1 MTEHGTGP
9 RTGRERRRW
18 IRALAGA
25 AAVAVAGSAA
35 AIGYAATARPHDDV
49 AVASGTVPSATAPVT
64 RGTVTETVKI
74 AGTLGFDGDFAVV
87 DQYAPGVVTGVP
99 ELGATVGRGGTL
111 YAVANHPV
119 RLLYGAVPAYRGFAA
134 GMPDGPDVAQLE
146 ANLVALGFDPDHA
159 MTVDD
164 HFTAATASAI
174 RRWQAS
180 WGVPAG
186 HRTGALESGQVVFL
200 PGALRVGEVRATLGT
215 TVAPGAPVLNGTS
228 TNRVVTVQLT
238 TDRQSLVH
246 RGDRVQVN
254 IADTTPVTGTVSRI
268 GRVAT
273 APTSDNGAA
282 GGAGGGSASGPATI
296 PVTITLTPPPG
307 AADLDQA
314 PAQVSIIVAEHPNV
328 LLVPVNALLA
338 RPGGG
343 YQVRLASGGY
353 LAVTPGLFDDDAGT
367 VEVAGAGLTAGDR
380 VEVPAS

>member
-1 MTEHGTGP
+1 M
-9 RTGRERRRW
+9 R
-18 IRALAGA
+18 RALAGA
-25 AAVAVAGSAA
+25 AVIAVAGSAA
-35 AIGYAATARPHDDV
+35 AIGYAATARPHADV
-49 AVASGTVPSATAPVT
+49 AVAAGTVPSATAPVT

-74 AGTLGFDGDFAVV
+74 AGTLGFDGDFPVV
-87 DQYAPGVVTGVP
+87 DQYAPGVLTGVP

-146 ANLVALGFDPDHA
+146 ANLVALGFDPGHA

-186 HRTGALESGQVVFL
+186 HRTGALEPGEVVFL
-200 PGALRVGEVRATLGT
+200 PGALRVGQVQATLGT
-215 TVAPGAPVLNGTS
+215 TVAPGAPVLHGTS
-228 TNRVVTVQLT
+228 TNRVVTVELT

-246 RGDRVQVN
+246 RGDGVRVG
-254 IADTTPVTGTVSRI
+254 IGDATPVVGTVSRI

-273 APTSDNGAA
+273 APTSDNGPAST
-282 GGAGGGSASGPATI
+282 GGGSASAPATV

-314 PAQVSIIVAEHPNV
+314 PAQVSIVVAEHPNV
-328 LLVPVNALLA
+328 LLVPVAALLA

-353 LAVTPGLFDDDAGT
+353 LAVQPGLFDDDAGT
-367 VEVAGAGLTAGDR
+367 VEVAGAGLNAGDR